1 MPIEI
6 KITDIKSLTIEEI
19 DQLHSYLISTHT
31 AKQIDHSTTE
41 PKTAYE
47 TNLPENTTLLKT
59 ASKKKHKPIEEQ
71 TTTRNDSFTPEEKAE
86 VLPLENAPQ
95 TEVVEL
101 SAAEVFAPPPP
112 YPNILSVGA
121 VEDPTEARDELVAYV
136 LEATRMKKLTFDQV
150 MQVLAKYCE
159 TNLNGLDKYPH
170 LIAPIRA
177 AFEEIVK

>member
-6 KITDIKSLTIEEI
+6 KITDIHTLTLNEI
-19 DQLHSYLISTHT
+19 DHLHHFLLTYPV
-31 AKQIDHSTTE
+31 AKQIDNPPIDIE
-41 PKTAYE
+41 PQEPPK
-47 TNLPENTTLLKT
+47 P
-59 ASKKKHKPIEEQ
+59 KKKRKPIEDQ

-86 VLPLENAPQ
+86 VLQLEDAPQ

-112 YPNILSVGA
+112 YPNILTVGS

-150 MQVLAKYCE
+150 MQVLATFCD